1 MILYIYIY
9 RYMLT
14 CPENLCQTRGVSLA
28 PNWPACSQKV
38 FPGCSHSHQVSV
50 IHYLNELRSVP
61 MPIKSFT
68 CLLKKT
74 MDSSPGISWY
84 ITVDI
89 LWLSNPYQDALWH
102 YGPHVIFHMD
112 FPAFTVEKITYFRLP
127 PPWRRP
133 AVGEPWHGLRRWMAM
148 QMLTTT
154 TAKIIIPGLVN

>member
-1 MILYIYIY
+1 
-9 RYMLT
+9 MLT

-50 IHYLNELRSVP
+50 IHHLNELRSVP

-102 YGPHVIFHMD
+102 YGPMWYSIWISQLSPSKKSPIWGCHHRGD
-112 FPAFTVEKITYFRLP
+112 GRRLASHGTASGDG
-127 PPWRRP
+127 WRCKCWPQQPR
-133 AVGEPWHGLRRWMAM
+133 
-148 QMLTTT
+148 
-154 TAKIIIPGLVN
+154 KS